1 MHITKI
7 LFQQL
12 QQHIGQ
18 YSTPARRALIEA
30 EKECLSAITLGEK
43 ASTSGLA
50 PTRKVMER
58 FVPEEVQRDNPI
70 AMEEFISVSV
80 IGYRMGM
87 NMQGNAVVKAVEPI
101 VAGGLAHLL
110 QSNNPEALIK
120 SVMNQA
126 NEYLADSYSDNQNT
140 TSAAPAGPCSGCDG
154 KGCSSCD
161 VWG

>member
-18 YSTPARRALIEA
+18 YSTAARRALIEA

-43 ASTSGLA
+43 ASTSGLT
-50 PTRKVMER
+50 PVRKAIAR
-58 FVPEEVQRDNPI
+58 FLPEQVQQSNPDDVG
-70 AMEEFISVSV
+70 EFEAVGA
-80 IGYRMGM
+80 IGYRMGV
-87 NMQGNAVVKAVEPI
+87 NLQGNAVAKAMEQVM
-101 VAGGLAHLL
+101 ASGLAHLL